1 MNSSAGSCLTELPE
15 RLERKFSQIGLAESV
30 FVELMA
36 LLQPH
41 ATSVASPPMLDT
53 ARILV
58 EQLKKAKRV
67 EVQKKP
73 DASSSW
79 WNSKGAWWQKNAGIV
94 GAGGNAGAGV
104 GAGTLSTAKTVPVAV
119 KGSSL
124 HSQICSNGTR
134 IFDRHYRE
142 NWKVRDWVEMKHKYT
157 WIPAN
162 VLQVIVG
169 KSEDLYHIKL
179 ENGDIVLN
187 VQAGTL
193 RTRFLP
199 HWDEALTIT
208 MHLILLIVIIA
219 VGILVMIRLRK

>member
-1 MNSSAGSCLTELPE
+1 MNCSVCSSLIELPE
-15 RLERKFSQIGLAESV
+15 RLEGNLSQIGQAESV
-30 FVELMA
+30 VAELMA
-36 LLQPH
+36 LLPPQ

-58 EQLKKAKRV
+58 EQLKNVKRSKA
-67 EVQKKP
+67 QKEP
-73 DASSSW
+73 GASSSW
-79 WNSKGAWWQKNAGIV
+79 WNSKGSLWQKDAGIV
-94 GAGGNAGAGV
+94 GAGASAN
-104 GAGTLSTAKTVPVAV
+104 AGTLSTAKTTPIAV
-119 KGSSL
+119 NASAL

-162 VLQVIVG
+162 VLRVIVG

-219 VGILVMIRLRK
+219 VGIVVMIRMRK